1 MPWEEGQD
9 VTFEHALIED
19 LDNYK
24 IDEHLYKEIPTPEH
38 VSSREGQITIEAI
51 RKSDKL
57 AIRQAARI
65 AHFIKIFNRNSGRL
79 SILMILIIFLQLV
92 ILVLQLVR

>member
-1 MPWEEGQD
+1 MKWKEGDD
-9 VTFEHALIED
+9 VTFDHGLIED
-19 LDNYK
+19 FCNYK
-24 IDEHLYKEIPTPEH
+24 IDEHLYKEIPPPEH

-65 AHFIKIFNRNSGRL
+65 AHFVKIFNRSTAILSGAII
-79 SILMILIIFLQLV
+79 ILAIIQII
-92 ILVLQLVR
+92 ILVR

>member
-1 MPWEEGQD
+1 MKWKEGD
-9 VTFEHALIED
+9 NVRFDHGLVED
-19 LDNYK
+19 FNNYK
-24 IDEHLYKEIPTPEH
+24 IDEHLYKEIPLPEH

-65 AHFIKIFNRNSGRL
+65 AHFIKIFNRNSSRL
-79 SILMILIIFLQLV
+79 SILMIIIIFFQLV
-92 ILVLQLVR
+92 ILLLQL